1 MDSLNWLKR
10 KTKPTQQNP
19 KIKLRSADFF
29 SGCGGLSL
37 GLWEAGRR
45 CGVEIDVALGLDIMK
60 EAKPVFKDNFR
71 NAKFIQEDI
80 NDYIDGKLNDK
91 RLTKAEK
98 AFKADIGELDVLLGG
113 PPCQGNS
120 DLNNHSRR
128 DDPRND
134 LYLKMAR
141 AVYIF
146 RPKIVLIENVQTV
159 TRAKSNVVKKTKTFL
174 EDLDYACEEFTIK
187 ASNLGLAQRRLR
199 HFTLGIKEDKGKMV
213 NMGEIVNSDGH
224 RQERPSSW
232 AIQDLSEGKSLFET
246 PSTHQIQNK
255 ERIAWLFGEEWSE
268 EEKNSEFNVG
278 TLDKPE
284 AYNLINSRRPKC
296 HQNGHNYPAVYGRM
310 KWDEAAPTI
319 TTGFGSTGQGRFVHP
334 KEQRSLTPHEAA
346 RVQAFPDFFS
356 FGMAT
361 KRRALHTLIGNAVP
375 PLMVVPLLVKVFNA
389 TGMSNSVVEPGL

>member
-1 MDSLNWLKR
+1 MDSLTWLRKKR
-10 KTKPTQQNP
+10 KPAQNNP
-19 KIKLRSADFF
+19 RHKLRTADFF
-29 SGCGGLSL
+29 SGCGGLAL

-60 EAKPVFKDNFR
+60 EAKPVFTDNFR
-71 NAKFIQEDI
+71 KAQFIQGDI
-80 NDYIDGKLNDK
+80 SDHIDGKLNSK
-91 RLTKAEK
+91 RLTKSEK
-98 AFKADIGELDVLLGG
+98 AFKTNVGQLDIIVGG

-159 TRAKSNVVKKTKTFL
+159 TRAKGNVVKKTKQFL
-174 EDLDYACEEFTIK
+174 EDLDYTCEEFTIK
-187 ASNLGLAQRRLR
+187 AADIGLAQRRVR
-199 HFTLGIKEDKGKMV
+199 HFTLAINQVV
-213 NMGEIVNSDGH
+213 NMGEIVNSEGH
-224 RQERPSSW
+224 RQERPISW
-232 AIQDLSEGKSLFET
+232 AIQDLSLGTSLFET

-255 ERIAWLFGEEWSE
+255 DRIAWLFGEGWTD
-268 EEKNSEFNVG
+268 EEKESEFNVG

-284 AYNLINSRRPKC
+284 AYNLINSRRPIC

-356 FGMAT
+356 FGMVT

-375 PLMVVPLLVKVFNA
+375 PLMVVPLFVKIFN
-389 TGMSNSVVEPGL
+389 TLGLSNSIVEPKL

>member
-1 MDSLNWLKR
+1 MDSLTWLKR
-10 KTKPTQQNP
+10 KTKPSQKSPRHT
-19 KIKLRSADFF
+19 LRSADFF

-45 CGVEIDVALGLDIMK
+45 CGVEIDVVLGLDMMK
-60 EAKPVFKDNFR
+60 EAKPVFTDNFR
-71 NAKFIQEDI
+71 NAKFIPEDI
-80 NDYIDGKLNDK
+80 SDYIDGKLGDK

-98 AFKADIGELDVLLGG
+98 LFKADIGNLDIILGG

-141 AVYIF
+141 AAYIF

-159 TRAKSNVVKKTKTFL
+159 TRAKSNVVRKTKEFL
-174 EDLDYACEEFTIK
+174 ENLDYTCEEFTIK
-187 ASNLGLAQRRLR
+187 ASNLGLAQRRVR
-199 HFTLGIKEDKGKMV
+199 HFTLGIKEKV

-224 RQERPSSW
+224 RQERPISW
-232 AIQDLSEGKSLFET
+232 AIQDLSEGASLFET

-255 ERIAWLFGEEWSE
+255 ERIAWLFGEGWTDA
-268 EEKNSEFNVG
+268 EKKSDFNVG
-278 TLDKPE
+278 TIDKPE
-284 AYNLINSRRPKC
+284 AYNLINSRRPRC

-310 KWDEAAPTI
+310 KWNEAAPTI

-346 RVQAFPDFFS
+346 RIQSFPDFFS
-356 FGMAT
+356 FGMVT

-389 TGMSNSVVEPGL
+389 LEMSNTVVEPSL

>member
-1 MDSLNWLKR
+1 MLMNSLAWLKR
-10 KTKPTQQNP
+10 KTKPRQNSP
-19 KIKLRSADFF
+19 QHKLRMADFF

-45 CGVEIDVALGLDIMK
+45 CGVEIEVALGVEIMP
-60 EAKPVFKDNFR
+60 EAEPVFCENFDLDPK
-71 NAKFIQEDI
+71 KFIRDDI
-80 NDYIDGKLNDK
+80 TKYVDGDLDRKK
-91 RLTKAEK
+91 LTKAEK
-98 AFKADIGELDVLLGG
+98 ELKENYGPIHILVGG

-134 LYLKMAR
+134 LYLRMAR
-141 AVYIF
+141 AVRVF
-146 RPKIVLIENVQTV
+146 EPRIVLIENVQTV
-159 TRAKSNVVKKTKTFL
+159 TRAKTNVVAKTVNFL
-174 EDLDYACEEFTIK
+174 EELKYTCKEFTLK
-187 ASNLGLAQRRLR
+187 ASDLGLAQRRVR
-199 HFTLGIKEDKGKMV
+199 HFTLAIKDEV
-213 NMGEIVNSDGH
+213 NMTDIVNSDGF
-224 RQERPSSW
+224 RNERPISW
-232 AIQDLSEGKSLFET
+232 AISDLGVGTSLFDT

-255 ERIAWLFGEEWSE
+255 NRIAWLFGEGWTE
-268 EEKNSEFNVG
+268 EEKNSDYNEG
-278 TLDKPE
+278 TFDEPE

-346 RVQAFPDFFS
+346 RVQSFPDFFK
-356 FGMAT
+356 FGLVT

-375 PLMVVPLLVKVFNA
+375 PLMVVPLMVKVFN
-389 TGMSNSVVEPGL
+389 TIGLSNSEVEFKL

>member
-1 MDSLNWLKR
+1 M
-10 KTKPTQQNP
+10 
-19 KIKLRSADFF
+19 ADFF

-45 CGVEIDVALGLDIMK
+45 CGIEIEVALAVDIMP
-60 EAKPVFKDNFR
+60 EAESVFTNNFDLKDSD
-71 NAKFIQEDI
+71 FICEDI
-80 NDYIDGKLNDK
+80 TKHVDGDLQKK

-98 AFKADIGELDVLLGG
+98 KFKEDFGPIQILVGG

-134 LYLKMAR
+134 LYLRMAR
-141 AVYIF
+141 AVRIF
-146 RPKIVLIENVQTV
+146 EPRIVLIENVQTV
-159 TRAKSNVVKKTKTFL
+159 TRAKTNVVSKTVDFFQKL
-174 EDLDYACEEFTIK
+174 EYNCREFTLK
-187 ASNLGLAQRRLR
+187 ASDLGLAQRRVR
-199 HFTLGIKEDKGKMV
+199 HFTLAIKDEVSMTD
-213 NMGEIVNSDGH
+213 IVNSDGF
-224 RQERPSSW
+224 RNERPISW
-232 AIQDLSEGKSLFET
+232 AIRDLSVGTSLFDT

-255 ERIAWLFGEEWSE
+255 NQIAWLFGEGWTED
-268 EEKNSEFNVG
+268 EKNSEYNVG
-278 TLDKPE
+278 TYAKPE

-346 RVQAFPDFFS
+346 RIQSFPDFFK
-356 FGMAT
+356 FGSVT
-361 KRRALHTLIGNAVP
+361 KRGALHTLIGNAVP
-375 PLMVVPLLVKVFNA
+375 PLMVVPLMIKVFNA
-389 TGMSNSVVEPGL
+389 MALSSSNVDFNL